1 MSSRFTEQDTELYYD
16 AQDVIYRSIWDKDG
30 SVHWGVFD
38 RNTGEDFLKGCA
50 NLNNIMAEKARIDAN
65 SRVLDL
71 GCGSGTTAMWL
82 AQDRNCRVTGVDLS
96 GVRIQNAKDT
106 LQTQPQ
112 EMRQNVDF
120 EKASAIELPF
130 PDGSFTH
137 VWSQAVIYHIHDK
150 EETLKEA
157 YRVLADGGIF
167 IFDDLVKPKQD
178 ISESAKTYVY
188 DRLLFDTPFSFKSY
202 GDALRQAGFKVLNSQ
217 DLSIHLKKSYS
228 LLSDMASAKT
238 DGPTDK
244 YQALALAYEKTAQ
257 AIEDGELGWGLYL
270 CQK

>member
-38 RNTGEDFLKGCA
+38 QNTGEDFLKGCA

-65 SRVLDL
+65 SSVLDL

-96 GVRIQNAKDT
+96 GIRIQNAKDT

-112 EMRQNVDF
+112 EMRQNVAF

-188 DRLLFDTPFSFKSY
+188 DRLLFDTPFSFESY
-202 GDALRQAGFKVLNSQ
+202 GDALRQAEFKVLNSQ
-217 DLSIHLKKSYS
+217 DFSIHLKKSYS

-238 DGPTDK
+238 DGPTDE